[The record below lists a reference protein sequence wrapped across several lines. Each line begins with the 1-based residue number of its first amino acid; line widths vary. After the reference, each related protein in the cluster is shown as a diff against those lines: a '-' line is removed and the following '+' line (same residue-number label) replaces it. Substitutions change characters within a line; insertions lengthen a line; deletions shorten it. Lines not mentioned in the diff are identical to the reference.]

1 MWGRGETGLFAAFP
15 VGFWFNPTAAVPSAL
30 IRGETQCR
38 RKGKALLSAE
48 PGCEVRVVRRQKP
61 EGGVGVRCRRERGTP
76 GGEARGTVV
85 VNAAFVWGLQGMP
98 LSRLRLEALRVTL
111 TFESSK
117 RFLCCS

>member
-1 MWGRGETGLFAAFP
+1 MRRSPLGFGLILPQRCQVRLFGEK
-15 VGFWFNPTAAVPSAL
+15 
-30 IRGETQCR
+30 R
-38 RKGKALLSAE
+38 SAE
-48 PGCEVRVVRRQKP
+48 GKGRRCCQPNLGVKSGLCEDKS
-61 EGGVGVRCRRERGTP
+61 RRERGTP